1 MRMHWDSWQ
10 AFWEMGGHGLY
21 VWGAYAVT
29 LAVIVTEVAILLVK
43 RKSILEHLGRLTRL
57 HRRQDAAQR
66 K

>member
-1 MRMHWDSWQ
+1 MHWNSWQ
-10 AFWEMGGHGLY
+10 DFWAMGGHGLY

-29 LAVIVTEVAILLVK
+29 LAVVVTEVVILLVK

-57 HRRQDAAQR
+57 HRRREAPQR